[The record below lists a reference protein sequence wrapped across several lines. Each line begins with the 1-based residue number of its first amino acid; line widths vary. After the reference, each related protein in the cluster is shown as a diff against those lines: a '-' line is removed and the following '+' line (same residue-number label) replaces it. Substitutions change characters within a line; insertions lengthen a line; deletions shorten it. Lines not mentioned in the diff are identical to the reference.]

1 MEGTIIITNRMN
13 FTARMR
19 TSLQVWLMLCMIA
32 GMLLLL
38 SGCSKPS
45 EEVLNPQ
52 STEDPFFIETPLLET
67 PTPEPTFAFSFPFTG
82 FGSDLEQDVKK
93 RPVMVMVE
101 NQAKARPQ
109 TGLDEADLVYEILA
123 EGDITRFV
131 TIFQSKSP
139 KAIGP
144 VRSIRPYFIEI
155 GDALDALIVHAG
167 YSPEAIKM
175 INSRKLPHFDEIYGD
190 GAYYWRDK
198 IRKPPHNLY
207 TGIELIRK
215 GADKRKISDE
225 WNGAGMVFLP
235 QAHLFSGLPVRKVTV
250 NYIQGYQV
258 YYEYDEITQV
268 YKRFMAGLAHKDKET
283 DVQLS
288 AANILICFTAH
299 EILDNVGRRAVDV
312 FGPNI
317 GYLIQHGQRQDITW
331 EQRDGL
337 IRAYING
344 VEQGMVP
351 GQTWIQVVPE
361 GSVID
366 FE

>member
-1 MEGTIIITNRMN
+1 MN
-13 FTARMR
+13 KMKNTAR
-19 TSLQVWLMLCMIA
+19 VWMVIGLTA
-32 GMLLLL
+32 GVLIFLA
-38 SGCSKPS
+38 GCSKS
-45 EEVLNPQ
+45 GDEAVNPQ
-52 STEDPFFIETPLLET
+52 STEDPGFIETPLPQT
-67 PTPEPTFAFSFPFTG
+67 PTPVPTFSFSFPFTG
-82 FGSDLEQDVKK
+82 FGSETDQAAKK

-207 TGIELIRK
+207 TSIELIRK
-215 GADKRKISDE
+215 GADNRKISNE
-225 WNGAGMVFLP
+225 WNGSGLVFLP
-235 QAHLFSGLPVRKVTV
+235 KDYVFSGLPVRKVTV

-258 YYEYDEITQV
+258 YYEYDEITKM

-283 DVQLS
+283 DVQ
-288 AANILICFTAH
+288 
-299 EILDNVGRRAVDV
+299 
-312 FGPNI
+312 
-317 GYLIQHGQRQDITW
+317 
-331 EQRDGL
+331 
-337 IRAYING
+337 
-344 VEQGMVP
+344 
-351 GQTWIQVVPE
+351 
-361 GSVID
+361 
-366 FE
+366 

>member
-1 MEGTIIITNRMN
+1 MEGAIINTNEVN
-13 FTARMR
+13 FTAKMR
-19 TSLQVWLMLCMIA
+19 TGPQIWLVLCMIA
-32 GMLLLL
+32 GIMLLL
-38 SGCSKPS
+38 SGCGKPS
-45 EEVLNPQ
+45 DEVLNPQ
-52 STEDPFFIETPLLET
+52 STEDPGFMETPLLQT
-67 PTPEPTFAFSFPFTG
+67 PTPVPTYAFSFPFTG
-82 FGSDLEQDVKK
+82 LGSDMEQATKI

-123 EGDITRFV
+123 EGEITRFV

-139 KAIGP
+139 KVIGP

-167 YSPEAIKM
+167 FSPEAIKM

-198 IRKPPHNLY
+198 IRKAPHNLY
-207 TGIELIRK
+207 TSIELIRK
-215 GADKRKISDE
+215 GADNRKITNE
-225 WNGAGMVFLP
+225 WNGTGLVFLP
-235 QAHLFSGLPVRKVTV
+235 RDHFFSGLPMRKVTI

-258 YYEYDEITQV
+258 YYEYDETTQL
-268 YKRFMAGLAHKDKET
+268 YKRFMAGLPHKDKES
-283 DVQLS
+283 DVQLT
-288 AANILICFTAH
+288 AANILICFTPH
-299 EILDNVGRRAVDV
+299 KILDKVGRRAVDV
-312 FGPNI
+312 FGPNT
-317 GYLIQHGQRQDITW
+317 GYLIQHGQRQEITW
-331 EQRDGL
+331 EQKDGL
-337 IRAYING
+337 IRAYIGG

-361 GSVID
+361 GSVIE